1 MDIFNSLDVIG
12 QFFVVAMLI
21 EFVAEFLYFR
31 RIGTSI
37 KSVIVTTGVL
47 GTFVGIVYGL
57 YNFDTSNIEQSIPQ
71 LLDGLKTAF
80 VTSVLGMIG
89 AILITITDKIQEHR
103 NRKLEQNSEKDILI
117 DIVTEL
123 KNMNNKIEKLENIE
137 KSNLEISDR
146 LSALERL
153 NNEISKLG
161 NLEQL
166 SQLSKLENIEK
177 SNSEIA
183 NRLSALETLT
193 NEISKLDKLEKIEE
207 HSLDISTKVG
217 KLVMLESST
226 TQALQILQDIDQK
239 SSNISEQL
247 GKLETIDSSI
257 QELKNN
263 QNEQNQI
270 LIEAFGKNF
279 EEMNQ
284 LLEKTFQKI
293 SEGASKEIIK
303 ALEDVIRDFNNN
315 LVDSFG
321 ENFKQLNHA
330 VIELVQW
337 QENYKTTIQEMETN
351 LKIAIEAIK
360 SSETSL
366 STIADKQKEIDDVY
380 TKLSSII
387 ETYKYQTD
395 EVNRHLQTYAE
406 LSDKAKEVF
415 PNIEKQIKDISDNFQ
430 MTTGAI
436 VAELSEML
444 KNIEEKQTASIENIR
459 NSVEEN
465 SKSMVEAIA
474 QSTNTITNKF
484 TDMVQNVEEKQT
496 ETIRK
501 LETLI
506 SDVNLAIEQN
516 GEKITTALNQV
527 NTEFETN
534 KDKIIS
540 TLENQTN
547 VISETLRKEVEAIEK
562 ISQELPNQL
571 QDFGDTVTTLTS
583 HFMDNYK
590 TFLENAKKLM
600 DSSN

>member
-1 MDIFNSLDVIG
+1 MDIFNSLDSIG
-12 QFFVVAMLI
+12 QFFVVVMLTEFFI
-21 EFVAEFLYFR
+21 EFFYFR

-57 YNFDTSNIEQSIPQ
+57 SNFDTSNIEQSIPQ

-89 AILITITDKIQEHR
+89 AILITITDKLQEHR

-123 KNMNNKIEKLENIE
+123 QNLNGKIEKL
-137 KSNLEISDR
+137 D
-146 LSALERL
+146 
-153 NNEISKLG
+153 
-161 NLEQL
+161 
-166 SQLSKLENIEK
+166 NIEK
-177 SNSEIA
+177 SNSEIS
-183 NRLSALETLT
+183 NRLSALETLKNEISKFGNLDQLSQLSKLDNIEKSNSEISNRLSALET
-193 NEISKLDKLEKIEE
+193 LKNEISKLDKLEKIEE

-226 TQALQILQDIDQK
+226 TQALQMIQDINQK
-239 SSNISEQL
+239 SSKISE
-247 GKLETIDSSI
+247 KLDKLQTIDSSI
-257 QELKNN
+257 QELKDN
-263 QNEQNQI
+263 QNKQNQI

-315 LVDSFG
+315 LVESFG
-321 ENFKQLNHA
+321 KNFERLDHA
-330 VIELVQW
+330 VIELVEW

-351 LKIAIEAIK
+351 LKTAIEAIK

-366 STIADKQKEIDDVY
+366 STIADKQKEIDGIY
-380 TKLSSII
+380 NKLSTII
-387 ETYKYQTD
+387 ETYKHQTD
-395 EVNRHLQTYAE
+395 EVNRHLQTYAD
-406 LSDKAKEVF
+406 LSEKAKEVF
-415 PNIEKQIKDISDNFQ
+415 PNIEKHIVDISNNFQ

-436 VAELSEML
+436 VAEFGDIFE
-444 KNIEEKQTASIENIR
+444 KIEK
-459 NSVEEN
+459 
-465 SKSMVEAIA
+465 
-474 QSTNTITNKF
+474 
-484 TDMVQNVEEKQT
+484 KQT
-496 ETIRK
+496 ETISK

-506 SDVNLAIEQN
+506 SNVDLAIEQN
-516 GEKITTALNQV
+516 GKKITTALNQI
-527 NTEFETN
+527 NAEFEN
-534 KDKIIS
+534 HKDEIIS
-540 TLENQTN
+540 TLEQ
-547 VISETLRKEVEAIEK
+547 ISK
-562 ISQELPNQL
+562 ELPNQL
-571 QDFGDTVTTLTS
+571 QAFGDTVTTLTN
-583 HFMDNYK
+583 HFIDNYN